1 MPRTVGILI
10 FDDVE
15 VLDFAGPFEVFGVA
29 GKRGEPEKPFHVFTL
44 AEKAGPVIARN
55 GLSLNPTYTLQY
67 APPLDILLIPG
78 GYGTRR
84 EQHNANLIAWVQK
97 QANRVELLLSVCT
110 GAIILGRAGLLE
122 GQRATTHW
130 AAMEELREAAPTATI
145 CPDERYVDNG
155 RVLLSAG
162 VSAGID
168 LSLYVVKRLL
178 GAEIAADT
186 ARSMQYDYWA
196 G

>member
-15 VLDFAGPFEVFGVA
+15 VLDFAGPFEAFGVA
-29 GKRGEPEKPFHVFTL
+29 GKRGETQKPFHVFTL
-44 AEKAGPVIARN
+44 AETAGPIIARN
-55 GLSLNPTYTLQY
+55 GLSLNPTYTLRY

-84 EQHNANLIAWVQK
+84 EQHNANLIAWIQQ
-97 QANRVELLLSVCT
+97 QAPRVELLLSVCT
-110 GAIILGRAGLLE
+110 GALILGRAGLLD
-122 GQRATTHW
+122 GLNATTYW
-130 AAMEELREAAPTATI
+130 NALEELAEAAPTATL

-178 GAEIAADT
+178 GAEVAADT
-186 ARSMQYDYWA
+186 ARSMQYDYWT